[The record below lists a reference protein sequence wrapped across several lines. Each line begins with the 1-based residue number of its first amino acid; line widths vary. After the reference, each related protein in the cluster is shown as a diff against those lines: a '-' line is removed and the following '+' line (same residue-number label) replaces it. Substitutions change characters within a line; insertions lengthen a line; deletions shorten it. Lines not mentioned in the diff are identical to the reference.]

1 MEGNYNAIDIAKF
14 VMALLVVAIHTHPEN
29 EIENKLILDII
40 NCIYSIAVPFFFVA
54 SGFFLYNKLKT
65 QDYENQLIYTRGWI
79 NRIARLYILWT
90 IIYLPYAIIGFNK
103 DSITL
108 IKCIIVY
115 LRNVLLVGENY
126 LSWPLWY
133 LLAMIVVGCIYYV
146 FIKFRINWK
155 TTVLVAIFLAIG
167 GIILEN
173 EGGGIYF
180 TLFKTTKNGLFV
192 GFPYM
197 VLVFSIARYG
207 IIKSKLLILFIILC
221 FGVMSYFGISIA
233 GYGLAYAFFSFVL
246 NIELHDKAD
255 DRYLK
260 ARTISLVVYLVH
272 MIWVGMIVLLYPGL
286 PSYWVFIIT
295 VVLSLI
301 AAFFIVNNKKSR
313 IVKLCFR

>member
-1 MEGNYNAIDIAKF
+1 MVGNYNTIDITKF
-14 VMALLVVAIHTHPEN
+14 VMAFLVVAIHTHPEN
-29 EIENKLILDII
+29 GIENKLILDII

-65 QDYENQLIYTRGWI
+65 QDYENQLIYIRGWI
-79 NRIARLYILWT
+79 NRIARLYIIWT
-90 IIYLPYAIIGFNK
+90 IIYLPYAIIGFYK
-103 DSITL
+103 DDITL

-115 LRNVLLVGENY
+115 LRNVLLVGENF

-155 TTVLVAIFLAIG
+155 TTVLMAIFLVIG

-173 EGGGIYF
+173 EGWGIYF

-197 VLVFSIARYG
+197 VLGFSIAKYG
-207 IIKSKLLILFIILC
+207 IIKSKLFLLFFMLC
-221 FGVMSYFGISIA
+221 FGVMSYFEITIA
-233 GYGLAYAFFSFVL
+233 EYGLVYAFFSFIL

-255 DRYLK
+255 DRYLN

-295 VVLSLI
+295 VALSLI
-301 AAFFIVNNKKSR
+301 AAFFVVNNKNSR